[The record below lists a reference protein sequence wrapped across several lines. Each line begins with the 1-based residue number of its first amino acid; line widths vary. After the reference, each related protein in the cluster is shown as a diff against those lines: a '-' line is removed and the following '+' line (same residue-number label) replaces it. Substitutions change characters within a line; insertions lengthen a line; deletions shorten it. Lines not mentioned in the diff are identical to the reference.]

1 MLFYS
6 IIEHMKSF
14 LMNTYN
20 RKKVSFVKG
29 DGVYLWDDQNNKYL
43 DALCGLAVTSLGH
56 SHPDVSTT
64 IHKQSQTL
72 IHTSNAF
79 IIKQQEI
86 LGERLCKLTGLDN
99 AFFCNSGAEA
109 VEAAIKIA
117 RKYGNDQHIETPKI
131 IVMENSFHGRTLAAL
146 SATGGEKAHKG
157 FYPLIDG
164 LLRVPYNN
172 IQEIEKLAKQNN
184 DIVAILLEPI
194 QGEGGIKI
202 PDDDYLPSLRSLCD
216 ANNWLLM
223 VDEVQSGFCRTG
235 KWFGYQH
242 SKIIPDVVT
251 VAKALGN
258 GIPIGACLTN
268 KKSSTVLTPG
278 SHGSTFGG
286 NFLSTSVAI
295 QVLDIMR
302 EKNLSKNARLMG
314 LYIEKE
320 LKEKLAKYSIVKDI
334 RCRGLMIGIE
344 LKVKCL
350 ELVEEALKNR
360 LVINVTKEN
369 TIRMLPPLI
378 INKSEVD
385 IIVNVICKIISE
397 IKYE

>member
-1 MLFYS
+1 
-6 IIEHMKSF
+6 MKSF

-64 IHKQSQTL
+64 IHRQSQTL

-172 IQEIEKLAKQNN
+172 IQEVEKLAKQNN

-242 SKIIPDVVT
+242 SEIIPDVVT

-268 KKSSTVLTPG
+268 KKASTVLTPG

-286 NFLSTSVAI
+286 NFISTSVAI

-320 LKEKLAKYSIVKDI
+320 LKENLAKYSIVKDI

-378 INKSEVD
+378 IKKSEAD

>member
-1 MLFYS
+1 M
-6 IIEHMKSF
+6 MKSF

-20 RKKVSFVKG
+20 RKKVSFTKG
-29 DGVYLWDDQNNKYL
+29 EGVYLWDDKNNKYL

-56 SHPDVSTT
+56 SHPEISKVIYD
-64 IHKQSQTL
+64 QSKTL

-79 IIKQQEI
+79 IIKQQEK
-86 LGERLCKLTGLDN
+86 LAERLCKLSGLEN

-117 RKYGNDQHIETPKI
+117 RKYGNDSKIDNPKI

-146 SATGGEKAHKG
+146 SATGGEKAHNG

-172 IQEIEKLAKQNN
+172 IEAIDNLAKNN
-184 DIVAILLEPI
+184 NIVGILLEPI

-202 PDDDYLPSLRSLCD
+202 PNPEYLSKLRSICD
-216 ANNWLLM
+216 ANSWLLM
-223 VDEVQSGFCRTG
+223 IDEVQSGFCRTG
-235 KWFGYQH
+235 KWFAYQH
-242 SKIIPDVVT
+242 STILPDVVT

-258 GIPIGACLTN
+258 GVPIGACLTN
-268 KKSSTVLTPG
+268 KKASEILTPG
-278 SHGSTFGG
+278 THGSTFGG
-286 NFLSTSVAI
+286 NFLSTTVGLK
-295 QVLDIMR
+295 VLDIMK
-302 EKNLSKNARLMG
+302 EKNLCRNARLMG
-314 LYIEKE
+314 TYLEQE
-320 LKEKLAKYSIVKDI
+320 LKNKLMGLSIVKEI
-334 RCRGLMIGIE
+334 RCKGLMIGIE

-350 ELVEEALKNR
+350 DLVEEALNNK

-378 INKSEVD
+378 INKPEIDV
-385 IIVNVICKIISE
+385 IVKILYKIISRVR
-397 IKYE
+397 YE

>member
-1 MLFYS
+1 
-6 IIEHMKSF
+6 MKSF

-20 RKKVSFVKG
+20 RKKISFVKG
-29 DGVYLWDDQNNKYL
+29 DGVYLWDDQDNKYL

-56 SHPDVSTT
+56 LHPDISAK
-64 IHKQSQTL
+64 IKEQSQTL

-79 IIKQQEI
+79 IIKQQEK
-86 LGERLCKLTGLDN
+86 LGERLCKLSGLAN

-117 RKYGNDQHIETPKI
+117 RKYGNDQHIENPKI

-146 SATGGEKAHKG
+146 SATGGDKAHKG

-172 IQEIEKLAKQNN
+172 IQEIEKISKQNN
-184 DIVAILLEPI
+184 DIVAVLLEPI

-202 PDDDYLPSLRSLCD
+202 PDDDYLPKLRSMCD
-216 ANNWLLM
+216 ANSWLLM
-223 VDEVQSGFCRTG
+223 IDEVQSGFCRTG

-242 SKIIPDVVT
+242 SEIIPDVVT

-258 GIPIGACLTN
+258 GIPVGACLTN

-286 NFLSTSVAI
+286 NFLSTSVGL

-344 LKVKCL
+344 LKLKCL
-350 ELVEEALKNR
+350 GLVEEALKNR

-378 INKSEVD
+378 INKSEID

>member
-1 MLFYS
+1 
-6 IIEHMKSF
+6 MKSF

-64 IHKQSQTL
+64 IYKQSQTL

-117 RKYGNDQHIETPKI
+117 RKYGNDQHIKTPKI

-202 PDDDYLPSLRSLCD
+202 PDDDYLSKLRSLCD

>member
-1 MLFYS
+1 
-6 IIEHMKSF
+6 MKSY

-20 RKKVSFVKG
+20 RKQVSFVKG
-29 DGVYLWDDQNNKYL
+29 EGVYLWDDENNKYL

-56 SHPDVSTT
+56 SHPEISKALF
-64 IHKQSQTL
+64 KQSETL

-79 IIKQQEI
+79 IIKQQE
-86 LGERLCKLTGLDN
+86 LLAERLCKLSGLN
-99 AFFCNSGAEA
+99 NVFFCNSGAEA
-109 VEAAIKIA
+109 VEAAIKVG
-117 RKYGNDQHIETPKI
+117 RKYGNDQQIKNPQI

-164 LLRVPYNN
+164 LLRAPYNK
-172 IQEIEKLAKQNN
+172 ISEIENLSKHN
-184 DIVAILLEPI
+184 DNIVAILLEPI
-194 QGEGGIKI
+194 QGEGGIVI
-202 PDDDYLPSLRSLCD
+202 PESDYLSNLRSICD
-216 ANNWLLM
+216 AKNWLLM

-242 SKIIPDVVT
+242 SEVIPDVIT

-258 GIPIGACLTN
+258 GVPIGACLTN
-268 KKSSTVLTPG
+268 KKASKILTPG

-286 NFLSTSVAI
+286 NFLSTTVGLK
-295 QVLDIMR
+295 VLDIMR
-302 EKNLSKNARLMG
+302 DGNLCKNARSMG
-314 LYIEKE
+314 LYIEEQLNNKLSS
-320 LKEKLAKYSIVKDI
+320 LKIVKDI
-334 RCRGLMIGIE
+334 RVKGLMIGIE
-344 LKVKCL
+344 LNVKCL
-350 ELVEEALKNR
+350 DLVEKALKNK

-385 IIVNVICKIISE
+385 MIVKILCKIIGE
-397 IKYE
+397 IDNE

>member
-1 MLFYS
+1 
-6 IIEHMKSF
+6 MKSF

-202 PDDDYLPSLRSLCD
+202 PDDDYLSKLRSLCD
-216 ANNWLLM
+216 VNNWLLM

-242 SKIIPDVVT
+242 SKIIPDV
-251 VAKALGN
+251 GN
-258 GIPIGACLTN
+258 
-268 KKSSTVLTPG
+268 
-278 SHGSTFGG
+278 
-286 NFLSTSVAI
+286 
-295 QVLDIMR
+295 
-302 EKNLSKNARLMG
+302 
-314 LYIEKE
+314 
-320 LKEKLAKYSIVKDI
+320 
-334 RCRGLMIGIE
+334 CR
-344 LKVKCL
+344 
-350 ELVEEALKNR
+350 
-360 LVINVTKEN
+360 
-369 TIRMLPPLI
+369 
-378 INKSEVD
+378 
-385 IIVNVICKIISE
+385 
-397 IKYE
+397 

>member
-1 MLFYS
+1 M
-6 IIEHMKSF
+6 MKSF

-20 RKKVSFVKG
+20 RKKVSFTKG
-29 DGVYLWDDQNNKYL
+29 EGAYLWDDKNNKYL

-56 SHPDVSTT
+56 SHPEISKVIYD
-64 IHKQSQTL
+64 QSKTL

-79 IIKQQEI
+79 IIKQQEK
-86 LGERLCKLTGLDN
+86 LAERLCKLSGLEN

-117 RKYGNDQHIETPKI
+117 RKYGNDSKINNPKI

-146 SATGGEKAHKG
+146 SATGGEKAHNG

-172 IQEIEKLAKQNN
+172 IEAIENLAKNN
-184 DIVAILLEPI
+184 NIVGILLEPI

-202 PDDDYLPSLRSLCD
+202 PSPEYLSKLRSICD

-223 VDEVQSGFCRTG
+223 IDEVQSGFCRTG
-235 KWFGYQH
+235 KWFAYQH
-242 SKIIPDVVT
+242 STILPDVVT

-258 GIPIGACLTN
+258 GVPIGACLTN
-268 KKSSTVLTPG
+268 KKSSEILTPG

-286 NFLSTSVAI
+286 NFLSTTVGLK
-295 QVLDIMR
+295 VLDIMK
-302 EKNLSKNARLMG
+302 EKNLCRNARLMG
-314 LYIEKE
+314 TYLEQE
-320 LKEKLAKYSIVKDI
+320 LKNKLMGFSVVKEI
-334 RCRGLMIGIE
+334 RCKGLMIGIE

-350 ELVEEALKNR
+350 DLVEKALNNK

-378 INKSEVD
+378 INKSEIDV
-385 IIVNVICKIISE
+385 IVKILYKIISE
-397 IKYE
+397 IRYE

>member
-1 MLFYS
+1 
-6 IIEHMKSF
+6 MKSF

-56 SHPDVSTT
+56 SHPDVSST

-86 LGERLCKLTGLDN
+86 LGERLCKLTGLAN

-117 RKYGNDQHIETPKI
+117 RKYGNDQHIDTPKI

-172 IQEIEKLAKQNN
+172 IQEVEKVAQQNN

-202 PDDDYLPSLRSLCD
+202 PDDDYLPKLRSLCD

-223 VDEVQSGFCRTG
+223 IDEVQSGFCRTG

-242 SKIIPDVVT
+242 SEIIPDVVT

-268 KKSSTVLTPG
+268 KKASTVLTPG

-286 NFLSTSVAI
+286 NFISTSVAI

-320 LKEKLAKYSIVKDI
+320 LKENLAKYSIVKDI

-378 INKSEVD
+378 IKKSEAD

>member
-1 MLFYS
+1 MVA
-6 IIEHMKSF
+6 MKSY

-20 RKKVSFVKG
+20 RKQVSFVKG
-29 DGVYLWDDQNNKYL
+29 EGVYLWDDENNKYL

-56 SHPDVSTT
+56 SHPEISKALF
-64 IHKQSQTL
+64 KQSETL

-79 IIKQQEI
+79 IIKQQE
-86 LGERLCKLTGLDN
+86 LLAERLCKLSGLN
-99 AFFCNSGAEA
+99 NVFFCNSGAEA
-109 VEAAIKIA
+109 VEAAIKVG
-117 RKYGNDQHIETPKI
+117 RKYGNDQQIKNPQI

-164 LLRVPYNN
+164 LLRAPYNK
-172 IQEIEKLAKQNN
+172 ISEIENLSKHN
-184 DIVAILLEPI
+184 DNIVAILLEPI
-194 QGEGGIKI
+194 QGEGGIVI
-202 PDDDYLPSLRSLCD
+202 PDSDYLSNLRSICD

-242 SKIIPDVVT
+242 SEVIPDVVT

-258 GIPIGACLTN
+258 GVPIGACLTN
-268 KKSSTVLTPG
+268 KKASKILTPG

-286 NFLSTSVAI
+286 NFLSTTVGLK
-295 QVLDIMR
+295 VLDIMR
-302 EKNLSKNARLMG
+302 DGNLCKNARSMG
-314 LYIEKE
+314 LYIEEQLNNKLSS
-320 LKEKLAKYSIVKDI
+320 LKIVKDI
-334 RCRGLMIGIE
+334 RVKGLMIGIE
-344 LKVKCL
+344 LNVKCL
-350 ELVEEALKNR
+350 DLVEKALKNK

-385 IIVNVICKIISE
+385 MIVKILCKIIGE
-397 IKYE
+397 IDNE

>member
-1 MLFYS
+1 MFFYS
-6 IIEHMKSF
+6 IIDLMKSF

-20 RKKVSFVKG
+20 RKKVSFIKG
-29 DGVYLWDDQNNKYL
+29 NGVYLWDDQNNKYL

-56 SHPDVSTT
+56 SHPDISAT
-64 IHKQSQTL
+64 INEQSKTL

-79 IIKQQEI
+79 IIKQQEK
-86 LGERLCKLTGLDN
+86 LAERLCKLAGLAN

-117 RKYGNDQHIETPKI
+117 RKYGNDQHIKSPKI

-164 LLRVPYNN
+164 LLRVSYNN
-172 IQEIEKLAKQNN
+172 IQEIEKLAKENN
-184 DIVAILLEPI
+184 DIVAVLLEPI

-202 PDDDYLPSLRSLCD
+202 PDDDYLPKLRSLCD
-216 ANNWLLM
+216 TNNWFLM
-223 VDEVQSGFCRTG
+223 IDEVQSGFCRTG

-242 SKIIPDVVT
+242 SEIIPDVVT

-286 NFLSTSVAI
+286 NFLSTSVGL

-302 EKNLSKNARLMG
+302 DKNLSKNARLMG
-314 LYIEKE
+314 LYIDKE
-320 LKEKLAKYSIVKDI
+320 LKEKLAGYSVVKDI

-350 ELVEEALKNR
+350 HLVEEALKNS

-378 INKSEVD
+378 INKLEVD
-385 IIVNVICKIISE
+385 TIVNTICKIISE
-397 IKYE
+397 IEYE

>member
-1 MLFYS
+1 
-6 IIEHMKSF
+6 MKSF

-56 SHPDVSTT
+56 SHPDISAK
-64 IHKQSQTL
+64 IQEQSQTL

-79 IIKQQEI
+79 IIKQQEK
-86 LGERLCKLTGLDN
+86 LGERLCKLTGLAN

-117 RKYGNDQHIETPKI
+117 RKYGNDQHIENPKI

-146 SATGGEKAHKG
+146 SATDGDKAHKG

-172 IQEIEKLAKQNN
+172 IHEIEKISKQNN
-184 DIVAILLEPI
+184 DIVAVLLEPI

-202 PDDDYLPSLRSLCD
+202 PDDDYLPKLRSLCD
-216 ANNWLLM
+216 ANSWLLM
-223 VDEVQSGFCRTG
+223 IDEVQSGFCRTG

-242 SKIIPDVVT
+242 SEIIPDVVT

-268 KKSSTVLTPG
+268 KESSTVLTPG

-286 NFLSTSVAI
+286 NFLSTSVGL

-302 EKNLSKNARLMG
+302 EKNLSRNARLMG

-344 LKVKCL
+344 LKLKCL
-350 ELVEEALKNR
+350 GLVEEALKNR

-378 INKSEVD
+378 INKPEVD